1 MQCPDI
7 LGLSWSEAES
17 LLKESG
23 KAYRMNLTRPTRNF
37 FETDEQSPYVIRTK
51 YGADGIL
58 EITLA
63 VRLAS
68 S

>member
-1 MQCPDI
+1 LSCPDI
-7 LGLSWSEAES
+7 LGLPWSEAEVM
-17 LLKESG
+17 LKKSDTS
-23 KAYRMNLTRPTRNF
+23 YVISMTRPTRNF